1 MSLSNQKF
9 ALRSIPSAGELPLR
23 DTSSLT
29 GAEPETDA
37 DLVRRARAG
46 DQRAFSLLMAR
57 HKHWV
62 YRFVRRYVGDADEAY
77 DVVQDA
83 FVAAMSNLHRY
94 DPGRPFD
101 VWLRRIAL
109 NKCRDRARRDAVRR
123 AFGLSRKG
131 AEETEAVPDS
141 GAGAEETLASN
152 IALKAL
158 DQAIAALPPALKGP
172 LVLTMLEGLS
182 QKEAGVVL
190 GLSAKAVEVRVYR
203 AKRQLAE
210 MLNRE
215 TMTDLLRP

>member
-1 MSLSNQKF
+1 L
-9 ALRSIPSAGELPLR
+9 AGP
-23 DTSSLT
+23 D
-29 GAEPETDA
+29 PETDA

-46 DQRAFSLLMAR
+46 DQRAFSQLMGR
-57 HKHWV
+57 HKHWA

-94 DPGRPFD
+94 DPERPFD

-131 AEETEAVPDS
+131 PEETEAVADTA
-141 GAGAEETLASN
+141 AGAEQTLASTT
-152 IALKAL
+152 ALAAL
-158 DQAIAALPPALKGP
+158 DQAIAALPLALKEP
-172 LVLTMLEGLS
+172 LVLTVLEGLS
-182 QKEAGVVL
+182 QKEAGALL

-210 MLNRE
+210 MLDRDAMAE
-215 TMTDLLRP
+215 LLGS